1 MIDEGRVL
9 AARDVLAHRG
19 PDDAGLYLSCTNAS
33 IHPNVALAHRR
44 LSIIDLS
51 PAAHQPMLCERR
63 EQGAERIAKSAEHRP
78 FDYAQGDAAPR
89 YVIVFNG
96 EIYNYKSLLPSP
108 PPKGEGAF
116 KSNSDTEVILNLY
129 AQYGKDCLQ
138 YLRGMFA
145 FAIWDEQEKTL
156 FAARDRFGIKPFYYL
171 HDANPPDGEAGLST
185 GKVEFIF
192 SSELK
197 AIKHYKGNLTINN
210 DALDAFLRTGSVP
223 APLTIYNEVAA
234 LLPGY
239 WLEWK
244 MSEVKCQKY
253 WEFREM
259 MVNGKWL
266 MDDGK
271 KVLDSRLYAD
281 KAGLHGNEGIN
292 EAQSVGSPQQA
303 DQLANEESKTMD
315 SRLSADKAG
324 LRGNDRQE
332 ERSGH
337 TASLDSARDDR
348 LSMTEMDTRMSAD
361 KAGLRGNEGIN
372 EAQSVGSPPQA
383 DQLAN
388 EESKTMDS
396 RMSADKAGFR
406 ENDRIDGTQSLRGEQ
421 LQSNLY
427 SKVDSRLSDDKAGLR
442 ENDRHKGINEQDKNT
457 NRHTDPSNH
466 ASMHPYFHALRYDD
480 NAKQKIRTALLDTI
494 KAHLVADVEVGA
506 FLSGGIDSTAIVS
519 LMRQCGQEKIKTVSV
534 IFPGNKLDE
543 SKYARLAAK
552 TYNTEHIEIPFY
564 EKDLLDDFEN
574 IMAVMD
580 QPTIDGI
587 NTYFVSKAAKQ
598 AGLKVVLSGLGGDEL
613 FSGYPSFNLIPKY
626 QRIKN
631 LPFAKMFMKFAAPL
645 LKNKLPAKAIHY
657 MKNPNEPNA
666 EYKLVRGLFTD
677 SELQTIGW
685 KSNSHQSSVLSP
697 QTMNDTVTKNDKSYF
712 DYAQYDTGTNFKGLS
727 DLQRVSYLESC
738 YYMRNQL
745 LRDSDVFS
753 MAHSIE
759 LRVPFVD
766 HLLYEAVLPY
776 LDDAYDKNFPKKML
790 VEAVGDIPDEI
801 VHRPKMGF
809 TFPFEDWFRNG
820 QLKDLMNVPKASLW
834 EKNKNLNPSLNIN
847 HLPLTINH
855 LHWSRLWALYILSQY
870 V

>member
-1 MIDEGRVL
+1 MHSYDGK
-9 AARDVLAHRG
+9 
-19 PDDAGLYLSCTNAS
+19 YT
-33 IHPNVALAHRR
+33 
-44 LSIIDLS
+44 
-51 PAAHQPMLCERR
+51 
-63 EQGAERIAKSAEHRP
+63 
-78 FDYAQGDAAPR
+78 
-89 YVIVFNG
+89 IVFNG
-96 EIYNYKSLLPSP
+96 EIYNYRYLRNDVLKNKKFNSS
-108 PPKGEGAF
+108 
-116 KSNSDTEVILNLY
+116 SDTEVILNLY

-171 HDANPPDGEAGLST
+171 HNANPPDGEAGLST

-197 AIKHYKGNLTINN
+197 AIKHYKGNLTIND

-223 APLTIYNEVAA
+223 APLTIYKEVAA
-234 LLPGY
+234 LLPGNY
-239 WLEWK
+239 LEIK
-244 MSEVKCQKY
+244 FVETKHASSLQSERKSDPSTFDSAQGDTLRVTIGKY
-253 WEFREM
+253 WEFGEM
-259 MVNGKWL
+259 MVDGKWL

-271 KVLDSRLYAD
+271 KVL
-281 KAGLHGNEGIN
+281 
-292 EAQSVGSPQQA
+292 
-303 DQLANEESKTMD
+303 D

-337 TASLDSARDDR
+337 TASLDSARDDT
-348 LSMTEMDTRMSAD
+348 LSMTEMDTRLSAD
-361 KAGLRGNEGIN
+361 KAGLLGNEGIN
-372 EAQSVGSPPQA
+372 EAQSVGSPQQA

-396 RMSADKAGFR
+396 RLSADKAGFR

-466 ASMHPYFHALRYDD
+466 AAMHPYFHALRYND

-534 IFPGNKLDE
+534 VFPGNKLDE

-613 FSGYPSFNLIPKY
+613 FGGYPSFNLIPKY

-645 LKNKLPAKAIHY
+645 LKNKLPSKAIHY
-657 MKNPNEPNA
+657 MKNPDEPNA

-677 SELQTIGW
+677 SELQTMGW

-712 DYAQYDTGTNFKGLS
+712 DPPRRAGYAQYDTGTNFKGLS

-776 LDDAYDKNFPKKML
+776 LDDAYDKNFPKRML

-809 TFPFEDWFRNG
+809 TFPFEDWIRNG
-820 QLKDLMNVPKASLW
+820 QLKDLMNVSKASLW
-834 EKNKNLNPSLNIN
+834 EKNKNLNPNFNLYPFFFN
-847 HLPLTINH
+847 LDKT
-855 LHWSRLWALYILSQY
+855 HWSRLWALFIMSRYD
-870 V
+870 

>member
-1 MIDEGRVL
+1 MCGIFGVINTNEMIDEGRVL

-63 EQGAERIAKSAEHRP
+63 EQSAERIAKSVEHRP
-78 FDYAQGDAAPR
+78 FDYSQGDAAPR

-129 AQYGKDCLQ
+129 AQYGRDCLH

-171 HDANPPDGEAGLST
+171 HNANPPDGEAG
-185 GKVEFIF
+185 FIF

-223 APLTIYNEVAA
+223 APLTIYKEVAA
-234 LLPGY
+234 LLPGHY
-239 WLEWK
+239 LE
-244 MSEVKCQKY
+244 SRIDPSTTLRVTIGKY
-253 WEFREM
+253 WEFGEM
-259 MVNGKWL
+259 MVDGKCL

-271 KVLDSRLYAD
+271 KVLDSHLSDDNAVESTNERQDIRSKENVISSEARNLRD
-281 KAGLHGNEGIN
+281 GNISQSNNEPVPSPEGMALP
-292 EAQSVGSPQQA
+292 E
-303 DQLANEESKTMD
+303 MM
-315 SRLSADKAG
+315 
-324 LRGNDRQE
+324 ND
-332 ERSGH
+332 
-337 TASLDSARDDR
+337 
-348 LSMTEMDTRMSAD
+348 
-361 KAGLRGNEGIN
+361 
-372 EAQSVGSPPQA
+372 V
-383 DQLAN
+383 
-388 EESKTMDS
+388 
-396 RMSADKAGFR
+396 
-406 ENDRIDGTQSLRGEQ
+406 TQSLRGTT
-421 LQSNLY
+421 
-427 SKVDSRLSDDKAGLR
+427 R
-442 ENDRHKGINEQDKNT
+442 
-457 NRHTDPSNH
+457 PS
-466 ASMHPYFHALRYDD
+466 
-480 NAKQKIRTALLDTI
+480 AKQERLGNLPYNEEAKKKIREALLDTI

-534 IFPGNKLDE
+534 VFPGNKLDE

-564 EKDLLDDFEN
+564 EKDLLYDFEN
-574 IMAVMD
+574 IIAVMD

-613 FSGYPSFNLIPKY
+613 FGGYPSFNLIPKY

-657 MKNPNEPNA
+657 MKNPDEPNA
-666 EYKLVRGLFTD
+666 EYKLVRGLFTNG
-677 SELQTIGW
+677 ELQAMGW
-685 KSNSHQSSVLSP
+685 NHATMHPYSH
-697 QTMNDTVTKNDKSYF
+697 
-712 DYAQYDTGTNFKGLS
+712 AAGLNEEAWMHENEWMHGKVK
-727 DLQRVSYLESC
+727 VSYLESC